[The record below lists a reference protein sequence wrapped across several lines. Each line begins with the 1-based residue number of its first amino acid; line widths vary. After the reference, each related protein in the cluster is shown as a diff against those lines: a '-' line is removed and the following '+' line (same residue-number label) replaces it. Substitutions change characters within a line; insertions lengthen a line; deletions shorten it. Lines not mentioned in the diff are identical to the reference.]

1 MRTFVADP
9 AGSGRLYALQAGDV
23 LRSED
28 GGATWE
34 LGLHPDAGGVRTIAL
49 APSDPR
55 VVYAGIETGEVEG
68 RVVRSVDGG
77 VTWSPTA
84 PMPRG
89 HGGLPLA
96 VAPSDPDRVIAIER
110 AESLVY
116 SADGGATW
124 TVAEVAG
131 SQVKTP
137 FAGASQVVFD
147 PSDPAVVYGVGSD
160 DCFRSE
166 DGGANWSP
174 AGSLPSEANDLAAHP
189 TAPGVLFASSRL
201 GVHRSVDRGDTWQLL
216 GGGEALLST
225 WALAVDPEDGD
236 HLVAAAG
243 RTLLTSEDGGAN
255 WVPEQDRLA
264 SGFIDRVAIAGGSPG
279 TIYAATRAGLV
290 AQSGEDAPWEVRT
303 PHQASLRITDL
314 LAPTRGPLRLFAGS
328 DEGLYESVD
337 HGATWDLVADAS
349 QTLVSQL
356 AADFQ
361 EQPHLFAVALGALL
375 TSADGGRSWTDIAP
389 PNAPPGVV
397 APDLRR
403 AGTLYGFS
411 SVQGFFRSVDGGS
424 SWTNLGPVDNDC
436 FTQMVPDPAAAGV
449 LFGAARCCVEAQPD
463 PCGGV
468 FVTDD
473 GWTTRRVLRDFGG
486 ALAFSPPST
495 LFAGDHRGVFRST
508 DRGTTWELV
517 SDEIETYGIDSLL
530 VDPTDPRTVV
540 AGVFPDPHADPP
552 PGEPSQ
558 VSVILSEDGGET
570 WRRFDRGLP
579 DGAEVT
585 RLAIDSRRPELVFAA
600 VRDHGLYRLQRR
612 EIPEVPEPPAGPW
625 LTSSEVSGFRV
636 KVQITA
642 TDGSQ
647 PPVRREPACI
657 PETLCASGAVPGRS
671 EVFVR
676 VVGPKPNGYLWP
688 TLVKFS
694 TSTLDVW
701 IEQTSTGIVRY
712 YRLDGASPGVD
723 ELPGRF
729 DRTGFLP

>member
-449 LFGAARCCVEAQPD
+449 LFGAARCCVEAQPAPAGGCSSPTTAGRRGRPHAPGLRGCAGLQSVLD
-463 PCGGV
+463 PVRRGSRRALPERTHRG
-468 FVTDD
+468 TDLGAGERRDRDLRHRLVAGRPHRPAD
-473 GWTTRRVLRDFGG
+473 GRRPGPPLSIPTPTRRRR
-486 ALAFSPPST
+486 SP
-495 LFAGDHRGVFRST
+495 ARSA
-508 DRGTTWELV
+508 WI
-517 SDEIETYGIDSLL
+517 SSA
-530 VDPTDPRTVV
+530 RT
-540 AGVFPDPHADPP
+540 A
-552 PGEPSQ
+552 
-558 VSVILSEDGGET
+558 GET

-585 RLAIDSRRPELVFAA
+585 GLAIDSR
-600 VRDHGLYRLQRR
+600 
-612 EIPEVPEPPAGPW
+612 
-625 LTSSEVSGFRV
+625 
-636 KVQITA
+636 
-642 TDGSQ
+642 
-647 PPVRREPACI
+647 
-657 PETLCASGAVPGRS
+657 
-671 EVFVR
+671 
-676 VVGPKPNGYLWP
+676 
-688 TLVKFS
+688 
-694 TSTLDVW
+694 
-701 IEQTSTGIVRY
+701 
-712 YRLDGASPGVD
+712 SPGVS
-723 ELPGRF
+723 LRCGP
-729 DRTGFLP
+729 